1 MIYLVFLCV
10 TEQFAEMNKDLLCD
24 MIRGAGR
31 GEQTPPLYDNENL

>member
-1 MIYLVFLCV
+1 MGPEATGMCERDYWCFG
-10 TEQFAEMNKDLLCD
+10 